1 MKYKMRYFGYVILS
15 GLLFS
20 MSSCSSDSEGG
31 YIEPKAY
38 VPIELSSGEQAITEC
53 QTEFSFKFFKEAL
66 KKDER
71 ESRHNTVVSPLSAY
85 LCLSMLSNGASPE
98 ARAEMLEVLA
108 PGFVD
113 LTQLNDFNKKLLN
126 GLVSIDN
133 STKLSFANS
142 FWFDKKISVNKDF
155 KSVLKNYYNA
165 PSENIDFSSGSF
177 RNRINSWLSDAT
189 KGMLK
194 EAIPNYVK
202 PQCYFIANS
211 LYFKGQWLFEFN
223 ESGSR
228 ESFFRNWDGS
238 NSKVMMMRQGPEQFD
253 YVEGEGVKVLK
264 IMYGNTAY
272 SIQIILPDNNVTMKR
287 FVEGI
292 DQEKW
297 KQLKDNYSQEWVYLE
312 LPRFEMNGDYDI
324 ADLLQAMGLDKVFRG
339 GALSN
344 MSSDIPGSVI
354 PVARQSIVLSVSE
367 SGTKAA
373 VETSVSG
380 GVTAP
385 PPSTFEN
392 PYKFIV
398 DRPFLFVIEEK
409 STGAILFMGKVD
421 SL

>member
-1 MKYKMRYFGYVILS
+1 MRYFGFGILS
-15 GLLFS
+15 GLLFF

-38 VPIELSSGEQAITEC
+38 VPIELSSGELAITEC
-53 QTEFSFKFFKEAL
+53 QTEFSFRYFKEAL

-380 GVTAP
+380 GVAAP
-385 PPSTFEN
+385 PPSTFEK
-392 PYKFIV
+392 PYRFIV

-409 STGAILFMGKVD
+409 STGAILFMGEVD

>member
-1 MKYKMRYFGYVILS
+1 MRYFGYVILS
-15 GLLFS
+15 GLLFF

-66 KKDER
+66 KKYDR

-385 PPSTFEN
+385 PPSTFEK

-409 STGAILFMGKVD
+409 STGAILFMGEVD

>member
-1 MKYKMRYFGYVILS
+1 MRYFGYVILS

-211 LYFKGQWLFEFN
+211 LYFKGKWLFEFN

>member
-1 MKYKMRYFGYVILS
+1 MRYFGYVILS